1 MYTFPWQFFSLTIL
15 KSKSL
20 SRVFVCYISV
30 SFSYKYVALCG
41 TYIYLHPL
49 QSLWIFC
56 HLENNTSKHFILFSK
71 TWSHSL
77 SLSLIFSLILSLDCI
92 FAYLISNLGRE
103 EYFPTTVSYNLKL
116 IQSTLEEI
124 VRQSTLNTTKNR
136 VLRFYVLLVLS
147 FFRYSLQ
154 LTYFGLTNQPE

>member
-1 MYTFPWQFFSLTIL
+1 MCFCLWHLTEF
-15 KSKSL
+15 L
-20 SRVFVCYISV
+20 SQICS
-30 SFSYKYVALCG
+30 
-41 TYIYLHPL
+41 TYSYLHPL

-124 VRQSTLNTTKNR
+124 VRQSTLNITENR
-136 VLRFYVLLVLS
+136 FLRFIVFWFCLFSLLS
-147 FFRYSLQ
+147 FNLPD
-154 LTYFGLTNQPE
+154 TYLIPDPT